1 MPTSEVASRPVKV
14 MSCEN
19 TKLNAPTAEVD
30 CNPVK
35 GTPIAGTKVP
45 TEDVACTPVKI
56 CVIPIDKD
64 PVDEVACNPVK
75 PTSNASRTIP
85 PTVDVAL

>member
-1 MPTSEVASRPVKV
+1 
-14 MSCEN
+14 MSCAN
-19 TKLNAPTAEVD
+19 TKLNEPIAEVD

-35 GTPIAGTKVP
+35 GTPISGTKVP
-45 TEDVACTPVKI
+45 TADVDDTPVKI
-56 CVIPIDKD
+56 CVVSIDKD
-64 PVDEVACNPVK
+64 PTAEVACNPVK